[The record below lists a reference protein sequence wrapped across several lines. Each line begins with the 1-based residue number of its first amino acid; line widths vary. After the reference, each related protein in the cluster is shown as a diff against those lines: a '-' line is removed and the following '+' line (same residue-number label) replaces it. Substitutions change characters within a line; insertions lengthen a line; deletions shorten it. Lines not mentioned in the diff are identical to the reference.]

1 MADSDARRRRT
12 ALVTGATRHAGIAA
26 AVARALA
33 RDGWNVATAGW
44 RPFDATEPWGSR
56 GGEAEELVR
65 ELRSLGVHAAFHE
78 DDFGDPAA
86 PDRTVAWAAESVGPL
101 DALIVAHTHSTV
113 GGLLEADVAEWDRHL
128 DVNARGTFLLC
139 AAFARQWEG
148 DRDSGRIVIYSSGPP
163 LVGEVAYAASKGALE
178 WLMWSIAG
186 ELAERR
192 ITVNAIDPGPT
203 ETGWLDES
211 PDLRERLVAE
221 HPLGRLSRPEDSAAL
236 VAFLCSKAGGWVN
249 GQVLACDGGYSTLR
263 TARHART
270 LRSHPD

>member
-1 MADSDARRRRT
+1 MAGSEARGRRT
-12 ALVTGATRHAGIAA
+12 ALVTGATRQAGIAA
-26 AVARALA
+26 AVARELA

-56 GGEAEELVR
+56 PGEAEEIVE
-65 ELRSLGVHAAFHE
+65 ELRSLGVRAAFRE

-101 DALIVAHTHSTV
+101 DALVVAHTHSSL
-113 GGLLEADVAEWDRHL
+113 GGLLETDVAEWDRHL
-128 DVNARGTFLLC
+128 EVNGRGTFLLC
-139 AAFARQWEG
+139 AAFARRWEG
-148 DRDSGRIVIYSSGPP
+148 EREGGRIVIYSSRPP

-186 ELAERR
+186 ELAERG

-203 ETGWLDES
+203 DTGWLDES

-221 HPLGRLSRPEDSAAL
+221 HPLGRLGRPEDSATL
-236 VAFLCSKAGGWVN
+236 VAFLCSEAGGWVN
-249 GQVLACDGGYSTLR
+249 GQVLSCDGGYSTLR
-263 TARHART
+263 TARRGRA
-270 LRSHPD
+270 L